1 MMKTKFYALL
11 FFLTVAMSGCD
22 NEYDDTGI
30 RTQIAEV
37 TDQVKALQTLTEA
50 LQNRDYIL
58 SVVPTTV
65 EGVPGYLITFAQAEP
80 VTILCGTS
88 VIAAVDTSHGDYVV
102 FTLAD
107 GTTTI
112 TLPRSNAVTIG
123 LDGYDVLYCTASSLD
138 IPLLFP
144 STLKSGDYTSIAAT
158 VTNDNGTGT
167 DIQTRAS
174 AGTNGVWK
182 VDITQPAFG
191 DDGMIISNSSKVTL
205 TPPKHVKLSDTAI
218 LKVTLVDKKGMET
231 TVTRPIKYSTVAAVT
246 STAGNLSSVATDAEM
261 TALAIKGSVDA
272 TDLAYIRNT
281 LTKLEV
287 LDLSMTD
294 MVTLPGWGL
303 GFHPDD
309 GYQPNTTLKEVMLP
323 ASLVTIGKSAF
334 LNCRALDYV
343 DTGNAETITEYA
355 FEGCS
360 NLREVILSE
369 KLKTVGNCA
378 FRNCVSLSLIDI
390 PGSVET
396 LGRWVFENCGNLQ
409 SVVLHEGVQSL
420 SESTFYGCGIRSV
433 SIPSTVTSIPKWTFQ
448 DCKYLEHVNWHD
460 GITSI
465 GEAAFNRC
473 TSLRNIRIPAR
484 VTAIEPVTF
493 SNCTALHSV
502 GFHDNIIR
510 IGANAFDK
518 CHALNLEEIN
528 QDNPCNLPANL
539 TTLEENAF
547 LNCTGI
553 TRVCLPE
560 GVTAVPKYAFNGCTK
575 LNGVVLSEQTATI
588 GDWAFAGTALTGIS
602 LPATVTALGDNVFHN
617 CSELI
622 GIQSY
627 ATIAPTITATTFSH
641 DKGTIK
647 EQCRLFV
654 LPAASLAYDSW
665 KSYFKAL
672 VADLT
677 VQP

>member
-1 MMKTKFYALL
+1 MKKTKFYALL

-144 STLKSGDYTSIAAT
+144 ATLKSGDYTSIAAT

-191 DDGMIISNSSKVTL
+191 DDGMIIPNSSKVTL

-246 STAGNLSSVATDAEM
+246 STAGNLSSVATDVELAV
-261 TALAIKGSVDA
+261 LAIKGSVDA

-409 SVVLHEGVQSL
+409 SVVLHEGVQFL

-433 SIPSTVTSIPKWTFQ
+433 SIPSTVTAIPNWTFQ

-473 TSLRNIRIPAR
+473 TSLRNIRIPAG
-484 VTAIEPVTF
+484 VTSIADDTF
-493 SNCTALHSV
+493 SDC
-502 GFHDNIIR
+502 
-510 IGANAFDK
+510 IGVNAFDK
-518 CHALNLEEIN
+518 CYALTLEETN
-528 QDNPCNLPANL
+528 QDNPYNLPVSL
-539 TTLEENAF
+539 TTLGECAF
-547 LNCTGI
+547 QNCTGI

-560 GVTAVPKYAFNGCTK
+560 GVTVVPRYAFNGCTK
-575 LNGVVLSEQTATI
+575 LNGVVLSKQTVTI
-588 GDWAFAGTALTGIS
+588 EDWAFAGTALTGIS
-602 LPATVTALGDNVFHN
+602 LPATVTSLGDNVFHN

-622 GIQSY
+622 GVQSY
-627 ATIAPTITATTFSH
+627 PTTAPTITATTFSH

-654 LPAASLAYDSW
+654 LPTASSAYDSW
-665 KSYFKAL
+665 KNYFKAV

-677 VQP
+677 VQ

>member
-1 MMKTKFYALL
+1 MKKTKFYALL

-144 STLKSGDYTSIAAT
+144 ATLKSGDYTSIAAT

-191 DDGMIISNSSKVTL
+191 DDGMIIPNSSKVTL

-246 STAGNLSSVATDAEM
+246 STAGNLSSVATDVELAV
-261 TALAIKGSVDA
+261 LAIKGSVDA

-409 SVVLHEGVQSL
+409 SVVLHEGVQFL

-433 SIPSTVTSIPKWTFQ
+433 SIPSTVTAIPNWTFQ

-473 TSLRNIRIPAR
+473 TSLRNIRIPAGVTSIADDTFFNR
-484 VTAIEPVTF
+484 KEIIDKAVALPFTEGIFNVLDFSDEAIDIFYDWQNEDIERQNAITDEKMIDSRAAKVPLNTARLALIFQLFRWACDESHKDFVDAESVNAAIRMSDYFEKSYKRMDDLVLTEATDPVKKQVLDSLGNKFVTAEAVKAGADF
-493 SNCTALHSV
+493 
-502 GFHDNIIR
+502 GFARRTVMYMLKDFCQRNFIIK
-510 IGANAFDK
+510 DK
-518 CHALNLEEIN
+518 QGNYE
-528 QDNPCNLPANL
+528 
-539 TTLEENAF
+539 
-547 LNCTGI
+547 
-553 TRVCLPE
+553 
-560 GVTAVPKYAFNGCTK
+560 K
-575 LNGVVLSEQTATI
+575 
-588 GDWAFAGTALTGIS
+588 
-602 LPATVTALGDNVFHN
+602 
-617 CSELI
+617 
-622 GIQSY
+622 
-627 ATIAPTITATTFSH
+627 
-641 DKGTIK
+641 
-647 EQCRLFV
+647 
-654 LPAASLAYDSW
+654 
-665 KSYFKAL
+665 
-672 VADLT
+672 
-677 VQP
+677 VQK

>member
-1 MMKTKFYALL
+1 MKKTKFYALL

-144 STLKSGDYTSIAAT
+144 ATLKSGDYTSIAAT

-191 DDGMIISNSSKVTL
+191 DDGMIIPNSSKVTL

-246 STAGNLSSVATDAEM
+246 STAGNLSSVATDVELAV
-261 TALAIKGSVDA
+261 LAIKGSVDA

-409 SVVLHEGVQSL
+409 SVVLHEGVQFL

-433 SIPSTVTSIPKWTFQ
+433 SIPSTVTAIPNWTFQ

-473 TSLRNIRIPAR
+473 TSLRNIRIPA
-484 VTAIEPVTF
+484 
-493 SNCTALHSV
+493 
-502 GFHDNIIR
+502 
-510 IGANAFDK
+510 
-518 CHALNLEEIN
+518 
-528 QDNPCNLPANL
+528 
-539 TTLEENAF
+539 
-547 LNCTGI
+547 
-553 TRVCLPE
+553 
-560 GVTAVPKYAFNGCTK
+560 GVT
-575 LNGVVLSEQTATI
+575 S
-588 GDWAFAGTALTGIS
+588 
-602 LPATVTALGDNVFHN
+602 
-617 CSELI
+617 
-622 GIQSY
+622 
-627 ATIAPTITATTFSH
+627 IADDTF
-641 DKGTIK
+641 T
-647 EQCRLFV
+647 F
-654 LPAASLAYDSW
+654 
-665 KSYFKAL
+665 
-672 VADLT
+672 
-677 VQP
+677 

>member
-1 MMKTKFYALL
+1 MKKTKFYALL

-37 TDQVKALQTLTEA
+37 TDQVKALQTLTEV

-191 DDGMIISNSSKVTL
+191 DDGMIIPNSSKVTL

-231 TVTRPIKYSTVAAVT
+231 TVTRPIKYSAVAAVT
-246 STAGNLSSVATDAEM
+246 STAGNLSSVATDVE
-261 TALAIKGSVDA
+261 LAVLVIKGSVDA

-433 SIPSTVTSIPKWTFQ
+433 SIPSTVTAIPNWT
-448 DCKYLEHVNWHD
+448 L
-460 GITSI
+460 
-465 GEAAFNRC
+465 
-473 TSLRNIRIPAR
+473 IPQHYYK
-484 VTAIEPVTF
+484 IF
-493 SNCTALHSV
+493 
-502 GFHDNIIR
+502 
-510 IGANAFDK
+510 
-518 CHALNLEEIN
+518 
-528 QDNPCNLPANL
+528 
-539 TTLEENAF
+539 F
-547 LNCTGI
+547 LST
-553 TRVCLPE
+553 
-560 GVTAVPKYAFNGCTK
+560 
-575 LNGVVLSEQTATI
+575 
-588 GDWAFAGTALTGIS
+588 
-602 LPATVTALGDNVFHN
+602 
-617 CSELI
+617 
-622 GIQSY
+622 
-627 ATIAPTITATTFSH
+627 
-641 DKGTIK
+641 
-647 EQCRLFV
+647 
-654 LPAASLAYDSW
+654 
-665 KSYFKAL
+665 
-672 VADLT
+672 
-677 VQP
+677 

>member
-1 MMKTKFYALL
+1 MKTKFYALL
-11 FFLTVAMSGCD
+11 FLASTVMFGCD
-22 NEYDDTGI
+22 DEYDDTGI
-30 RTQIAEV
+30 RTQISEV
-37 TDQVKALQTLTEA
+37 TNQVKALQTLTEA

-65 EGVPGYLITFAQAEP
+65 EGVPGYLITFAKAEP

-88 VIAAVDTSHGDYVV
+88 VIAAVDTSNGDYVV

-112 TLPRSNAVTIG
+112 TIPRTNAVTIG

-144 STLKSGDYTSIAAT
+144 ATLKSDDYSSIIAT

-174 AGTNGVWK
+174 AGTNGIWK

-191 DDGMIISNSSKVTL
+191 DDGIIIPNSSKVTL

-218 LKVTLVDKKGMET
+218 LKVTLADKKGVET
-231 TVTRPIKYSTVAAVT
+231 TVTRSIKYSAATAVT

-261 TALAIKGSVDA
+261 TTLAIKGSVDA

-294 MVTLPGWGL
+294 MTEIPRRGL
-303 GFHPDD
+303 CFYPTD

-323 ASLVTIGKSAF
+323 ETITSIGESGFGNCQALTFVYIAS
-334 LNCRALDYV
+334 
-343 DTGNAETITEYA
+343 AETIGQWA
-355 FEGCS
+355 FENCI
-360 NLREVILSE
+360 NLREVILPQNLTTIDNSAFMD
-369 KLKTVGNCA
+369 CA
-378 FRNCVSLSLIDI
+378 ALPSIDI

-396 LGRWVFENCGNLQ
+396 LGRWIFQGCENLQ
-409 SVVLHEGVQSL
+409 TVTLHEGVQSL

-433 SIPSTVTSIPKWTFQ
+433 SIPSTVTVIPKWTFTN
-448 DCKYLEHVNWHD
+448 CKYLEHVNWHD

-465 GEAAFNRC
+465 GEAAFNCC
-473 TSLRNIRIPAR
+473 TSLRNIKIPAG
-484 VTAIEPVTF
+484 VTSIEGETF
-493 SNCTALHSV
+493 YGCTSLQSV
-502 GFHDNIIR
+502 GFHDNITR
-510 IGANAFDK
+510 IGTYAFEK
-518 CHALNLEEIN
+518 CYALALEETN
-528 QDNPCNLPANL
+528 RDKPYNLPAGL
-539 TTLEENAF
+539 TTLEDAAF

-560 GVTAVPKYAFNGCTK
+560 GVTAVPRHAFNGCTK
-575 LNGVVLSEQTATI
+575 LNGVVLSKQTVTI
-588 GDWAFAGTALTGIS
+588 GDWAFAGSALTGIS
-602 LPATVTALGDNVFHN
+602 LPATVTSLGDNAFHN
-617 CSELI
+617 CSELV
-622 GIQSY
+622 GVQSY
-627 ATIAPTITATTFSH
+627 ATTAPTIAATTFSH

-647 EQCRLFV
+647 GQCRLFV
-654 LPAASLAYDSW
+654 LPAASSAYDSW
-665 KSYFKAL
+665 KDYFKAV
-672 VADLT
+672 VADLA
-677 VQP
+677 VQ

>member
-1 MMKTKFYALL
+1 MKKTKFYALL

-144 STLKSGDYTSIAAT
+144 ATLKSGDYTSIAAT

-191 DDGMIISNSSKVTL
+191 DDGMIIPNSSKVTL

-246 STAGNLSSVATDAEM
+246 STVGDLSSVATDAEM

-396 LGRWVFENCGNLQ
+396 LGRWVFL
-409 SVVLHEGVQSL
+409 
-420 SESTFYGCGIRSV
+420 F
-433 SIPSTVTSIPKWTFQ
+433 
-448 DCKYLEHVNWHD
+448 
-460 GITSI
+460 
-465 GEAAFNRC
+465 C
-473 TSLRNIRIPAR
+473 TS
-484 VTAIEPVTF
+484 
-493 SNCTALHSV
+493 LHSV
-502 GFHDNIIR
+502 GFHDNITR
-510 IGANAFDK
+510 IGVNAFDK
-518 CHALNLEEIN
+518 CYVLTLEETN
-528 QDNPCNLPANL
+528 QDNPYNLPVSL
-539 TTLEENAF
+539 TTLGECAF
-547 LNCTGI
+547 QNCTGI

-560 GVTAVPKYAFNGCTK
+560 GVTVVPRYAFNGCTK
-575 LNGVVLSEQTATI
+575 LNGVVLSKQTATI
-588 GDWAFAGTALTGIS
+588 EDWAFAGTALTGIS
-602 LPATVTALGDNVFHN
+602 LPATVTSLGDNVFHN

-622 GIQSY
+622 GVQSY
-627 ATIAPTITATTFSH
+627 PTTAPAITATTFSH

-654 LPAASLAYDSW
+654 LPTASSAYDSW
-665 KSYFKAL
+665 KNYFKAV

-677 VQP
+677 VQ

>member
-191 DDGMIISNSSKVTL
+191 DDGMIIPNSSKVTL

-493 SNCTALHSV
+493 LLLYVQRGVKLTNTA
-502 GFHDNIIR
+502 N
-510 IGANAFDK
+510 GASTDVK
-518 CHALNLEEIN
+518 TQSIDIPIELKWEM
-528 QDNPCNLPANL
+528 
-539 TTLEENAF
+539 
-547 LNCTGI
+547 
-553 TRVCLPE
+553 
-560 GVTAVPKYAFNGCTK
+560 
-575 LNGVVLSEQTATI
+575 
-588 GDWAFAGTALTGIS
+588 GIS
-602 LPATVTALGDNVFHN
+602 DNFDLFLGVGPSFSFLVDEDNWGRKLAHIAVDVIDKDLSSMGWRSTEVGINLGGGVKIVNHLMLSCYYNIGLTQSAKHHIGGNKHDAIDQIFDGDVFESKN
-617 CSELI
+617 RYWQLSL
-622 GIQSY
+622 SY
-627 ATIAPTITATTFSH
+627 VF
-641 DKGTIK
+641 
-647 EQCRLFV
+647 
-654 LPAASLAYDSW
+654 
-665 KSYFKAL
+665 
-672 VADLT
+672 
-677 VQP
+677 

>member
-1 MMKTKFYALL
+1 MKKTKFYALL

-37 TDQVKALQTLTEA
+37 TDQVKALQTLTEV

-191 DDGMIISNSSKVTL
+191 DDGMIIPNSSKVTL

-378 FRNCVSLSLIDI
+378 FRNCVSLSLD
-390 PGSVET
+390 
-396 LGRWVFENCGNLQ
+396 RK
-409 SVVLHEGVQSL
+409 SVV
-420 SESTFYGCGIRSV
+420 
-433 SIPSTVTSIPKWTFQ
+433 
-448 DCKYLEHVNWHD
+448 
-460 GITSI
+460 
-465 GEAAFNRC
+465 
-473 TSLRNIRIPAR
+473 
-484 VTAIEPVTF
+484 
-493 SNCTALHSV
+493 
-502 GFHDNIIR
+502 
-510 IGANAFDK
+510 
-518 CHALNLEEIN
+518 
-528 QDNPCNLPANL
+528 
-539 TTLEENAF
+539 
-547 LNCTGI
+547 
-553 TRVCLPE
+553 
-560 GVTAVPKYAFNGCTK
+560 
-575 LNGVVLSEQTATI
+575 
-588 GDWAFAGTALTGIS
+588 
-602 LPATVTALGDNVFHN
+602 
-617 CSELI
+617 
-622 GIQSY
+622 
-627 ATIAPTITATTFSH
+627 
-641 DKGTIK
+641 
-647 EQCRLFV
+647 
-654 LPAASLAYDSW
+654 
-665 KSYFKAL
+665 
-672 VADLT
+672 
-677 VQP
+677 

>member
-144 STLKSGDYTSIAAT
+144 ATLKSGDYTSIAAT

-191 DDGMIISNSSKVTL
+191 DDGMIIPNSSKVML

-231 TVTRPIKYSTVAAVT
+231 TVTRPIKYSVVAAVT
-246 STAGNLSSVATDAEM
+246 STAGNLSSVAADAEM

-287 LDLSMTD
+287 LDLSIS
-294 MVTLPGWGL
+294 GL
-303 GFHPDD
+303 
-309 GYQPNTTLKEVMLP
+309 
-323 ASLVTIGKSAF
+323 
-334 LNCRALDYV
+334 
-343 DTGNAETITEYA
+343 
-355 FEGCS
+355 
-360 NLREVILSE
+360 
-369 KLKTVGNCA
+369 
-378 FRNCVSLSLIDI
+378 
-390 PGSVET
+390 
-396 LGRWVFENCGNLQ
+396 
-409 SVVLHEGVQSL
+409 
-420 SESTFYGCGIRSV
+420 
-433 SIPSTVTSIPKWTFQ
+433 
-448 DCKYLEHVNWHD
+448 
-460 GITSI
+460 
-465 GEAAFNRC
+465 
-473 TSLRNIRIPAR
+473 
-484 VTAIEPVTF
+484 
-493 SNCTALHSV
+493 
-502 GFHDNIIR
+502 
-510 IGANAFDK
+510 
-518 CHALNLEEIN
+518 
-528 QDNPCNLPANL
+528 
-539 TTLEENAF
+539 
-547 LNCTGI
+547 
-553 TRVCLPE
+553 
-560 GVTAVPKYAFNGCTK
+560 
-575 LNGVVLSEQTATI
+575 
-588 GDWAFAGTALTGIS
+588 
-602 LPATVTALGDNVFHN
+602 
-617 CSELI
+617 
-622 GIQSY
+622 
-627 ATIAPTITATTFSH
+627 
-641 DKGTIK
+641 
-647 EQCRLFV
+647 
-654 LPAASLAYDSW
+654 
-665 KSYFKAL
+665 
-672 VADLT
+672 
-677 VQP
+677 

>member
-1 MMKTKFYALL
+1 MKKTKFYALL

-144 STLKSGDYTSIAAT
+144 ATLKSGDYTSIAAT

-191 DDGMIISNSSKVTL
+191 DDGMIIPNSSKVTL

-246 STAGNLSSVATDAEM
+246 STAGNLSSVATDVELAV
-261 TALAIKGSVDA
+261 LAIKGSVDA

-409 SVVLHEGVQSL
+409 SVVLHEGVQFL

-433 SIPSTVTSIPKWTFQ
+433 SIPSTVTAIPNWTFQ

-473 TSLRNIRIPAR
+473 TSLRNIRIPAGVTSIADDTFCIWKEIIDKAVALPFTEGIFNVLDFSDEAIDIFYDWQNEDIER
-484 VTAIEPVTF
+484 QNAITDEKMIDSRAAKVPLNTARLALIFQLFRWACDESHKDFVDAESVNAAIRMSDYFEKSYKRMDDLVLTEATDPVKKQVLDSLGNKFVTAEAVKAGADF
-493 SNCTALHSV
+493 
-502 GFHDNIIR
+502 GFARRTVMYMLKDFCQRNFIIK
-510 IGANAFDK
+510 DK
-518 CHALNLEEIN
+518 QGNYE
-528 QDNPCNLPANL
+528 
-539 TTLEENAF
+539 
-547 LNCTGI
+547 
-553 TRVCLPE
+553 
-560 GVTAVPKYAFNGCTK
+560 K
-575 LNGVVLSEQTATI
+575 
-588 GDWAFAGTALTGIS
+588 
-602 LPATVTALGDNVFHN
+602 
-617 CSELI
+617 
-622 GIQSY
+622 
-627 ATIAPTITATTFSH
+627 
-641 DKGTIK
+641 
-647 EQCRLFV
+647 
-654 LPAASLAYDSW
+654 
-665 KSYFKAL
+665 
-672 VADLT
+672 
-677 VQP
+677 VQK

>member
-144 STLKSGDYTSIAAT
+144 ATLKSGDYTSIAAT

-191 DDGMIISNSSKVTL
+191 DDGMIIPNSSKVTL

-218 LKVTLVDKKGMET
+218 LKVTLVDKRGMET
-231 TVTRPIKYSTVAAVT
+231 TVTRPIKYSVVAAVT

-448 DCKYLEHVNWHD
+448 DCKYLGHVNWHD

-473 TSLRNIRIPAR
+473 TSLRNIRIPAG
-484 VTAIEPVTF
+484 VTSIADDTF
-493 SNCTALHSV
+493 YGCTVLHSV
-502 GFHDNIIR
+502 GFHDNITR
-510 IGANAFDK
+510 IGVNAFDK
-518 CHALNLEEIN
+518 CYALALEEVN
-528 QDNPCNLPANL
+528 QDNPYNLPASL
-539 TTLEENAF
+539 TTLGECAF
-547 LNCTGI
+547 QNCTGI

-560 GVTAVPKYAFNGCTK
+560 GVTVVPKYAFNGCTK

-627 ATIAPTITATTFSH
+627 ATTAPTITATTFSH

-654 LPAASLAYDSW
+654 LPAASSAYDSW
-665 KSYFKAL
+665 KNYFKAL

>member
-1 MMKTKFYALL
+1 MMKTKIYALL

-191 DDGMIISNSSKVTL
+191 DDGMIIPNSSKVTL

-246 STAGNLSSVATDAEM
+246 STVGNLSSVATDVELAV
-261 TALAIKGSVDA
+261 LAIKGSVDA

-409 SVVLHEGVQSL
+409 SVVLHEGVQSSL
-420 SESTFYGCGIRSV
+420 
-433 SIPSTVTSIPKWTFQ
+433 
-448 DCKYLEHVNWHD
+448 
-460 GITSI
+460 
-465 GEAAFNRC
+465 C
-473 TSLRNIRIPAR
+473 TS
-484 VTAIEPVTF
+484 
-493 SNCTALHSV
+493 LHSV
-502 GFHDNIIR
+502 GFHDNITR
-510 IGANAFDK
+510 IGVNAFDK
-518 CHALNLEEIN
+518 CYALTLEETN
-528 QDNPCNLPANL
+528 QDNPYNLPVSL
-539 TTLEENAF
+539 TTLGECAF
-547 LNCTGI
+547 QNCTGI

-560 GVTAVPKYAFNGCTK
+560 GVTVVPRYAFNGCTK
-575 LNGVVLSEQTATI
+575 LNGVVLSKQTVTI
-588 GDWAFAGTALTGIS
+588 EDWAFAGTALTGIS
-602 LPATVTALGDNVFHN
+602 LPATVTSLGDNVFHN

-622 GIQSY
+622 GVQSY
-627 ATIAPTITATTFSH
+627 PTTAPTITATTFSH

-654 LPAASLAYDSW
+654 LPTASSAYDSW
-665 KSYFKAL
+665 KNYFKAV

-677 VQP
+677 VQ

>member
-191 DDGMIISNSSKVTL
+191 DDGMIIPNSSKVTL

-420 SESTFYGCGIRSV
+420 SGKASEKTAGARM
-433 SIPSTVTSIPKWTFQ
+433 K
-448 DCKYLEHVNWHD
+448 KYELDASATND
-460 GITSI
+460 GKLQSNDIVLFRYADVLLMKS
-465 GEAAFNRC
+465 EAKV
-473 TSLRNIRIPAR
+473 RNGGNGDAELTEVRERAGATLD
-484 VTAIEPVTF
+484 VTATLET
-493 SNCTALHSV
+493 L
-502 GFHDNIIR
+502 
-510 IGANAFDK
+510 
-518 CHALNLEEIN
+518 LEERLREFAWEGLRR
-528 QDNPCNLPANL
+528 QDLVRFGKFTRAYTDRPQLPKEDTGY
-539 TTLEENAF
+539 TTVFPIHEDVLS
-547 LNCTGI
+547 
-553 TRVCLPE
+553 
-560 GVTAVPKYAFNGCTK
+560 
-575 LNGVVLSEQTATI
+575 LNGK
-588 GDWAFAGTALTGIS
+588 LTQNYG
-602 LPATVTALGDNVFHN
+602 
-617 CSELI
+617 
-622 GIQSY
+622 Y
-627 ATIAPTITATTFSH
+627 
-641 DKGTIK
+641 
-647 EQCRLFV
+647 
-654 LPAASLAYDSW
+654 
-665 KSYFKAL
+665 
-672 VADLT
+672 
-677 VQP
+677 

>member
-1 MMKTKFYALL
+1 MRH
-11 FFLTVAMSGCD
+11 S
-22 NEYDDTGI
+22 
-30 RTQIAEV
+30 
-37 TDQVKALQTLTEA
+37 
-50 LQNRDYIL
+50 
-58 SVVPTTV
+58 
-65 EGVPGYLITFAQAEP
+65 
-80 VTILCGTS
+80 
-88 VIAAVDTSHGDYVV
+88 
-102 FTLAD
+102 
-107 GTTTI
+107 
-112 TLPRSNAVTIG
+112 
-123 LDGYDVLYCTASSLD
+123 
-138 IPLLFP
+138 
-144 STLKSGDYTSIAAT
+144 
-158 VTNDNGTGT
+158 
-167 DIQTRAS
+167 
-174 AGTNGVWK
+174 
-182 VDITQPAFG
+182 
-191 DDGMIISNSSKVTL
+191 
-205 TPPKHVKLSDTAI
+205 
-218 LKVTLVDKKGMET
+218 
-231 TVTRPIKYSTVAAVT
+231 
-246 STAGNLSSVATDAEM
+246 
-261 TALAIKGSVDA
+261 
-272 TDLAYIRNT
+272 
-281 LTKLEV
+281 
-287 LDLSMTD
+287 
-294 MVTLPGWGL
+294 
-303 GFHPDD
+303 
-309 GYQPNTTLKEVMLP
+309 
-323 ASLVTIGKSAF
+323 
-334 LNCRALDYV
+334 
-343 DTGNAETITEYA
+343 
-355 FEGCS
+355 
-360 NLREVILSE
+360 
-369 KLKTVGNCA
+369 
-378 FRNCVSLSLIDI
+378 FR
-390 PGSVET
+390 
-396 LGRWVFENCGNLQ
+396 Q
-409 SVVLHEGVQSL
+409 H
-420 SESTFYGCGIRSV
+420 
-433 SIPSTVTSIPKWTFQ
+433 PSTVTSIPKWTFQ

>member
-1 MMKTKFYALL
+1 
-11 FFLTVAMSGCD
+11 
-22 NEYDDTGI
+22 
-30 RTQIAEV
+30 
-37 TDQVKALQTLTEA
+37 
-50 LQNRDYIL
+50 
-58 SVVPTTV
+58 
-65 EGVPGYLITFAQAEP
+65 
-80 VTILCGTS
+80 
-88 VIAAVDTSHGDYVV
+88 
-102 FTLAD
+102 
-107 GTTTI
+107 
-112 TLPRSNAVTIG
+112 
-123 LDGYDVLYCTASSLD
+123 
-138 IPLLFP
+138 
-144 STLKSGDYTSIAAT
+144 
-158 VTNDNGTGT
+158 
-167 DIQTRAS
+167 
-174 AGTNGVWK
+174 
-182 VDITQPAFG
+182 
-191 DDGMIISNSSKVTL
+191 MIIPNSSKVTL